1 MSSRNYRSIGFIL
14 LFLAVLCLFAAVFA
28 KPAVGS
34 QVSDRWP
41 GNNVTYSCAGE
52 SGVVDEIVNMSTPTD
67 RATDPATGDTYLRY
81 SKNLIIISGE
91 GTPECTI
98 TVEGLDRVNSGA
110 FIWLGGG
117 FGPSSPSSSSGGSSG
132 SGGGVK

>member
-1 MSSRNYRSIGFIL
+1 MSSKNYRTIGIVL
-14 LFLAVLCLFAAVFA
+14 LVFAVLCLIAAVIA

-34 QVSDRWP
+34 QVSERWP
-41 GNNVTYSCAGE
+41 GSNGHYSCAGE
-52 SGVVDEIVNMSTPTD
+52 TGVADEIAAMSKPQD

-81 SKNLIIISGE
+81 SKKLIIVKGE
-91 GTPECTI
+91 GTPDCTI
-98 TVEGLDRVNSGA
+98 TVEGLDRVNNGT

-117 FGPSSPSSSSGGSSG
+117 FAPSSPSSSSGGSSG

>member
-1 MSSRNYRSIGFIL
+1 MSSRNYGTLGFIF
-14 LFLAVLCLFAAVFA
+14 LFFAVLCLVAAVVA

-41 GNNVTYSCAGE
+41 GNNGTYSCAGE
-52 SGVVDEIVNMSTPTD
+52 TGVADQIASMSTPTE
-67 RATDPATGDTYLRY
+67 RATDPATGDEYLRY
-81 SKNLIIISGE
+81 RKNLIIVKGE